1 MTDHP
6 RAIGLLAHVARG
18 LLRHDQ
24 TRTAQTLGDR
34 STYVGLSD
42 VARAVTC
49 LRAAVAAKLNQ
60 TPVHPDQVN
69 HWLQNGAE
77 GSILEILRRQ
87 MVLQRGHWLEA
98 GLEAAF
104 RANGAQLIS
113 QMELI
118 IPGPVP
124 LRAHVDFTF
133 VRIEPRPAIRVLELK
148 STEHLP
154 QTLYPGYEAQLYGQI
169 GLLARFW
176 NQPVFG
182 AAGKSGQTFPQ
193 LSKNLFGIALPDHPK
208 DVDIEGW
215 VLCLAMSD
223 AKAFGPYRPSREM
236 LYLCLRTAETLWTTT
251 QGVKAGRIELDSVAT
266 CPGFHPLCDWCDH
279 ADGCPKF
286 DADPIN
292 DPSLDSEL
300 AALSNLKTHKADLE
314 ARIDALEA
322 RVRRF
327 CRRAG
332 RDTGWLSTGRFRFK
346 TSRIH
351 GRKTID
357 SELLRAELINRIGA
371 AQADS
376 VLTQSTTEG
385 RAYERLTV
393 ASIKDSQT

>member
-18 LLRHDQ
+18 LLCHDQ

-42 VARAVTC
+42 VGRAVTC
-49 LRAAVAAKLNQ
+49 LRAAVAAKLDGN
-60 TPVHPDQVN
+60 PVHPDQIN
-69 HWLQNGAE
+69 HWLQNGAALP
-77 GSILEILRRQ
+77 ILDLLRRQ

-104 RANGAQLIS
+104 RANGAQVIS
-113 QMELI
+113 QLEI
-118 IPGPVP
+118 VVPGPVP

-133 VRIEPRPAIRVLELK
+133 VRNEARPAIRVLELK

-154 QTLYPGYEAQLYGQI
+154 QTLYPGHEAQLYGQI

-182 AAGKSGQTFPQ
+182 AVGQSGQTFPQ
-193 LSKNLFGIALPDHPK
+193 LSKNLFGITLPDHPK
-208 DVDIEGW
+208 GVDIEGW

-236 LYLCLRTAETLWTTT
+236 LGLCLRTAEAMWTTT
-251 QGVKAGRIELDSVAT
+251 RDVKAGRTDLDSVAT

-279 ADGCPKF
+279 AHGCPKF
-286 DADPIN
+286 DADPVL
-292 DPSLDSEL
+292 DPALDAEL
-300 AALSNLKTHKADLE
+300 AALSGLKADKAELE
-314 ARIDALEA
+314 ARIDAHEA
-322 RVRRF
+322 RIRRF

-332 RDTGWLSTGRFRFK
+332 RNAGWLSTGRFRFK

-393 ASIKDSQT
+393 ASIKDPPT